1 MVKLIVTD
9 MDGTLLNDQKEI
21 DPSFWETFRE
31 LRNRGIHFAVASG
44 RQFYTLQDQFEDIKN
59 EIVIISD
66 NGAYVADENG
76 PISHTAFSKEDVKII
91 NSISAEIKD
100 AWLVCS
106 GLKSGYVM
114 YDGEVFLE
122 KVRTYYKK
130 LQIVKNVEEVDD
142 EIIKM
147 TYCDFANSTENS
159 LQHFQDLRNDYNIVI
174 AGYYW
179 LDITPKTASKGKALE
194 SLQKSLG
201 ITAEETMLFGDHYN
215 DLSMMTKAKYS
226 YAMKNAQPGIIDAA
240 NFITRLDNNE
250 NGVVET
256 IREMVL
262 N

>member
-9 MDGTLLNDQKEI
+9 MDGTLLNDKKEI
-21 DPSFWETFRE
+21 NPEFWQLYKE
-31 LRNRGIHFAVASG
+31 LRNRNIHFAVASG
-44 RQFYTLQDQFEDIKN
+44 RQFYTLQEQFDTIKDD
-59 EIVIISD
+59 IVIISD
-66 NGAYVADENG
+66 NGAFVADKNG
-76 PISHTAFSKEDVKII
+76 PISHTSFSKKDVSII
-91 NSISAEIKD
+91 NSRSSEIKD

-114 YDGEVFLE
+114 YDGEEFLQ
-122 KVRTYYKK
+122 KVQTYYKK

-159 LQHFQDLRNDYNIVI
+159 LQHFTDLRNDYDIVI

-179 LDITPKTASKGKALE
+179 LDITPKSASKGKAVE
-194 SLQKSLG
+194 ALQKALG
-201 ITAEETMLFGDHYN
+201 ISPEETMLFGDHYN
-215 DLSMMTKAKYS
+215 DLSMMSKAKYS
-226 YAMKNAQPGIIDAA
+226 YAMKNAQSGIIEAA
-240 NFITRLDNNE
+240 NYITKLDNNE

-256 IREMVL
+256 IREVVL